1 MVGDSLSAILEKA
14 GAKADKEGL
23 LVLPEGTTATVYVS
37 HNGVGLTVPKVDAVK
52 VDKGLLVARTTKK
65 ETFTIELG
73 DVYAVALEGSQGTP
87 ARRAGFG

>member
-14 GAKADKEGL
+14 HAKADKEGL
-23 LVLPEGTTATVYVS
+23 LVLPEGTTATIYVS
-37 HNGVGLTVPKVDAVK
+37 HNGVGLMVNKVDAVR
-52 VDKGLLVARTTKK
+52 VDKGLLFARTTKK
-65 ETFTIELG
+65 EAFSLELG